1 MKTLTVSV
9 KAAPTKMP
17 GTSYSF
23 WTSNEILRSRKDRY
37 NCSWGW
43 KPSKVEKEVRYYTE
57 RLTVPRAL
65 LLGMSDASATSTMNL
80 FDTIGKFV
88 TRPTLDKDVLAAK
101 VDVTP
106 KSAKERATFMA
117 GKG

>member
-1 MKTLTVSV
+1 
-9 KAAPTKMP
+9 
-17 GTSYSF
+17 
-23 WTSNEILRSRKDRY
+23 
-37 NCSWGW
+37 
-43 KPSKVEKEVRYYTE
+43 
-57 RLTVPRAL
+57 
-65 LLGMSDASATSTMNL
+65 MNL